1 MIGPTIASG
10 VILNQNILH
19 EYMALSDAT
28 MFSSSSISYVLNFR
42 YKPIHLAYAQP
53 CQWTCTE
60 LTGYGL
66 FLQTVLLYFL
76 SVSHSINGCIVP

>member
-1 MIGPTIASG
+1 MIGPTIAAG

-28 MFSSSSISYVLNFR
+28 MFSSSSTSYVLYLR

-53 CQWTCTE
+53 CQ
-60 LTGYGL
+60 
-66 FLQTVLLYFL
+66 
-76 SVSHSINGCIVP
+76 